1 MDWLMQTLVGLA
13 PGAQLAILLVV
24 LLPASA
30 VGAWLLLRVVDTI
43 AWLPHRIERYTNR
56 HG

>member
-1 MDWLMQTLVGLA
+1 MQTLVGLA